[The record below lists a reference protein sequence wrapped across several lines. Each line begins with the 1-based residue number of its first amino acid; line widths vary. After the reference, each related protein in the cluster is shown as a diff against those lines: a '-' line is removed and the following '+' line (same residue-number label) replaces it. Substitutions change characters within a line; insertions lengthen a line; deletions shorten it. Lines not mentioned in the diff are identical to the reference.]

1 MENPMKLRFLGS
13 NSTGGQSPTLYE
25 TDRGTFVI
33 QGWKVLD
40 TEALSAMNIPDH
52 ETAIEVPMAL
62 LDFAP
67 HSVS

>member
-1 MENPMKLRFLGS
+1 MKLRFLGS

-25 TDRGTFVI
+25 TDRDTLVI

-40 TEALSAMNIPDH
+40 SEALAAMNIPDH
-52 ETAIEVPMAL
+52 ETAIEVPKTL

-67 HSVS
+67 RPAS